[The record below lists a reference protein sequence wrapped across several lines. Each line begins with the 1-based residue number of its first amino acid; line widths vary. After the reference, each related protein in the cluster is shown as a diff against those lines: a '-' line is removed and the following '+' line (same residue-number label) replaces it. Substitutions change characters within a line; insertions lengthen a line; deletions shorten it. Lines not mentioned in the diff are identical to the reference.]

1 MGTPDVSDKIRR
13 AAAAAASARGDRRG
27 KKKKKKQAAGKTAA
41 ALPLTSLHVLAWAMH
56 NTVAATQKGVVEWA
70 HQGLQH
76 AATRGAP
83 ERALQPEVLGLQDM

>member
-1 MGTPDVSDKIRR
+1 MVGTPDVSDKIRR
-13 AAAAAASARGDRRG
+13 V
-27 KKKKKKQAAGKTAA
+27 AAGVATASQRGQGGDSSGGGA
-41 ALPLTSLHVLAWAMH
+41 DEPLCSRHVLAWAMH

-83 ERALQPEVLGLQDM
+83 ERALLPEVLGLEEM